1 MWSWGCFV
9 PPWCKSLGD
18 LHQSASSEDWLS
30 SNCADRKVQVHP
42 DGVLGPASQVGE
54 AAALFSSSARWLW
67 LTEPKCATDD
77 GRVTWEAPRKCRND
91 EIYSSFLKRILVY
104 SDTVYRAGVFQA
116 RNMISML
123 VVCRLSFCHAAQS
136 DNMVK
141 AVDAAYHECV
151 YSLNCASKPTK
162 CGSSFHQVDRTDIR
176 SCVTRGITRTYSI
189 CLTHEDTVGAA
200 VPAIHICCPYSRES
214 P

>member
-1 MWSWGCFV
+1 MQVSWRSSSERKLRRLDFHLIALIV
-9 PPWCKSLGD
+9 KFWLT
-18 LHQSASSEDWLS
+18 LMASSGQPHKSVKPSLF
-30 SNCADRKVQVHP
+30 
-42 DGVLGPASQVGE
+42 
-54 AAALFSSSARWLW
+54 FSSSARWLW